1 MSNLNADLNVLP
13 FDGSSVALDG
23 SILTPSVTLGHCT
36 YFPHSDV
43 AIPADKI
50 ATI

>member
-1 MSNLNADLNVLP
+1 MSNLNADLNVSL
-13 FDGSSVALDG
+13 DGSSVALDG